1 MIGQTQNRKLT
12 ETEREE
18 LVLVEVDSCLEF
30 FCALKSFWY
39 DCSTLLNASIAFQF
53 LDLKA

>member
-1 MIGQTQNRKLT
+1 MIGQTQSRKLT

-30 FCALKSFWY
+30 VCALKSFW
-39 DCSTLLNASIAFQF
+39 
-53 LDLKA
+53 